1 MTIEESIETLKEY
14 IDHLQTAIKQA
25 QAANDEYFDVD
36 KAKQD
41 IEAFQMAIKAI
52 EAQEQVDQSAAEI
65 AKLLDDG
72 YFERRMPDVVSQK
85 DAKRLHCKICRDY
98 CTCYRNPETCEDL
111 KAFDSLPPVTPDAS
125 KVIEDIKTEIKETL
139 NADWS
144 DGLYQAL
151 RIIDRH
157 ISGKE
162 NE

>member
-1 MTIEESIETLKEY
+1 MELISKEVVRRIIDSERTREQMIWMVEGMTTVEPCE
-14 IDHLQTAIKQA
+14 DA
-25 QAANDEYFDVD
+25 
-36 KAKQD
+36 
-41 IEAFQMAIKAI
+41 
-52 EAQEQVDQSAAEI
+52 
-65 AKLLDDG
+65 
-72 YFERRMPDVVSQK
+72 VSRE
-85 DAKRLHCKICRDY
+85 DARRLHCKICRDY